1 MFKRRWMWEK
11 RKIGRT
17 EDIGTREKEREREK
31 QERENDRRLFLAR
44 LRTIPAIRGFW
55 WRRDESAGDDYFVA
69 HRDWIRVEE
78 CSTWCG
84 QASLART
91 GDRRFGLSSDASF
104 QYRLQ
109 RCSDQQTVTAITA
122 IDTLLPVV
130 FAQRRLCPSRGQTL
144 NCFIIVSSHV
154 IRSFTDRDYFIFE
167 RRVDKKKKTRKKI
180 VMNNNMRK
188 YYNDFCCPIA

>member
-1 MFKRRWMWEK
+1 MLFKRCWMWEK

-17 EDIGTREKEREREK
+17 ENIGTREKEREREREK

-78 CSTWCG
+78 CSTRCG

-91 GDRRFGLSSDASF
+91 EDRRFGLSSDASF

-109 RCSDQQTVTAITA
+109 RCSDQQTVAAITA
-122 IDTLLPVV
+122 TDTLLPVV
-130 FAQRRLCPSRGQTL
+130 FAQRRLRPSRGQTL
-144 NCFIIVSSHV
+144 NCFFVV
-154 IRSFTDRDYFIFE
+154 
-167 RRVDKKKKTRKKI
+167 
-180 VMNNNMRK
+180 
-188 YYNDFCCPIA
+188 